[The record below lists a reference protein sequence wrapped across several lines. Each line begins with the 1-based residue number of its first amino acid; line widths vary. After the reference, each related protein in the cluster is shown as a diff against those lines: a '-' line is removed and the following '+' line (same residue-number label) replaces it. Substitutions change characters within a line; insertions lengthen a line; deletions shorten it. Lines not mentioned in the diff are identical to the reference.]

1 MANSVSDQ
9 SESVN
14 EVENMLQP
22 HQSHRRPAPGSSGW
36 GSSKAQPTQ
45 QRGRLFWPIV
55 TDMLSPLS
63 FQFLT
68 LLHGAVSS
76 LQDDIDDM

>member
-1 MANSVSDQ
+1 MANSISDQ

-22 HQSHRRPAPGSSGW
+22 HQSHRRPGPAPGSSGW

-63 FQFLT
+63 F
-68 LLHGAVSS
+68 
-76 LQDDIDDM
+76 